1 MLDLKLTEI
10 NGKSWD
16 VILIVKKNLQL
27 LSTSSRESDMISAVK
42 DVLFRTE

>member
-1 MLDLKLTEI
+1 VLDLKLSEI

-27 LSTSSRESDMISAVK
+27 LSTSRERDTISAVK
-42 DVLFRTE
+42 DVLFQME

>member
-16 VILIVKKNLQL
+16 AILIVENLQL
-27 LSTSSRESDMISAVK
+27 LSTSSREIYMISAVK
-42 DVLFRTE
+42 DVLFQME